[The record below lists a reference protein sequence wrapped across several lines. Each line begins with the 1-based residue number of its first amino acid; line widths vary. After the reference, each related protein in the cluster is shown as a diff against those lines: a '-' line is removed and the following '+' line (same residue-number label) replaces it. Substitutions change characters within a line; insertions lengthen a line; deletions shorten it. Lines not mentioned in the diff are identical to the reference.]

1 MEIEIIGKSDCHLC
15 AEAELVVA
23 SVCREVGLDYHV
35 RSIETDPHL
44 ADLYW
49 EKSPVLLIDGQV
61 FDFWRVNEDRLR
73 AKLQAN

>member
-1 MEIEIIGKSDCHLC
+1 MDIEIIGKPDCHLC

-23 SVCREVGLDYHV
+23 SVCGEFGLSYHV
-35 RSIETDPHL
+35 RSIEADPNL

-49 EKSPVLLIDGQV
+49 EKIPVLLIDGQV

-73 AKLQAN
+73 AKLQSG